1 MIWLANAKISKTL
14 YMGEEE
20 IFPHLTIVIADT
32 ETQAEEKYRA
42 YWDAKTDEYSVYYG
56 VEDLTLNEAI
66 C

>member
-1 MIWLANAKISKTL
+1 
-14 YMGEEE
+14 MGEEE